1 PPGRGLATAGLQ
13 GVSTT
18 RAPGGGPSPFCPQG
32 GGPCGGCALA
42 MALARAASVARR
54 AAPAA
59 SSSQALCLLHRRFK
73 DRPPSLNHPLQP
85 PPVLA
90 RAVGRAAGPRPWR
103 RSCAG
108 ASRSPFE
115 VLGLEASATQA
126 DVKRAYFE
134 LSKKCHPDVYDAPDA
149 LERFQEIGRA
159 YTMLIDEELR
169 RSYEAQAGIYQQGE
183 TSFQDLFD
191 RIFRDKRL
199 KDPSLAVEERALYA
213 ITEARKGNETPM
225 RDFVV
230 DYRLPPQL
238 FLPPN
243 PVLEARPGGGGGDE
257 DLADDGTRNT
267 INDLLSKSPISGG
280 G

>member
-1 PPGRGLATAGLQ
+1 PKVHARSLAPPVPPAWKRPRHSRAAGSIHYESSRRRPLAVLP
-13 GVSTT
+13 
-18 RAPGGGPSPFCPQG
+18 PGGGALRRLRARYGPREGSLG
-32 GGPCGGCALA
+32 GTASGAGSVVVPGAVPLA
-42 MALARAASVARR
+42 S
-54 AAPAA
+54 
-59 SSSQALCLLHRRFK
+59 
-73 DRPPSLNHPLQP
+73 P